1 MLAVLT
7 ELAKEG
13 KVDRSVLKT
22 AVDRYVLLDVAAA
35 DPGPAGGDA

>member
-13 KVDRSVLKT
+13 KIDRSALKT
-22 AVDRYVLLDVAAA
+22 ALDRYELLDVAAA
-35 DPGPAGGDA
+35 GPGPAGGDA